1 MTYTDRVTESIG
13 MPINPH
19 RHAKQSKK
27 SEFWT
32 DFLEIF
38 TGADDPVG
46 FVRSILLAILFVLK
60 WGIYLIGARLFRLK
74 LNKPKV
80 KHK

>member
-1 MTYTDRVTESIG
+1 MTYKDRITESIG

-19 RHAKQSKK
+19 RHAKQPKQ

-32 DFLEIF
+32 DFLTIF

-46 FVRSILLAILFVLK
+46 FVMSIGIAIAFVLK
-60 WGIYLIGARLFRLK
+60 WGLFLIGAGIFRLK
-74 LNKPKV
+74 LNKPRV
-80 KHK
+80 KKK

>member
-1 MTYTDRVTESIG
+1 MTYTDRITESTGI
-13 MPINPH
+13 PINPH

-32 DFLEIF
+32 DFLTIF
-38 TGADDPVG
+38 AGVDDPVG
-46 FVRSILLAILFVLK
+46 FVLSIFLAIAFVLK
-60 WGIYLIGARLFRLK
+60 WGIYLIGAGLFRLK

>member
-13 MPINPH
+13 IPINPH

-32 DFLEIF
+32 DFLTIF
-38 TGADDPVG
+38 SGVDDPVG
-46 FVRSILLAILFVLK
+46 FVMSVILAIMFTLK
-60 WGIYLIGARLFRLK
+60 WGVFLIGKGIFRLN
-74 LNKPKV
+74 LVKPRV
-80 KHK
+80 KRK